1 MKLFEF
7 VGAET
12 DWIAANS
19 PEEAREALKVHYG
32 ITDRDVDGSYEEINE
47 VDPEAVEFYVDETP
61 ISDEDEEDETPMR
74 TAAEMMKGKTKP
86 FLVGSTCQ

>member
-32 ITDRDVDGSYEEINE
+32 ITDRDVDGSYDEVNE
-47 VDPEAVEFYVDETP
+47 VDPDEVEFCVDETP
-61 ISDEDEEDETPMR
+61 EDEEEETPTR